1 MMWPNACGA
10 QWTKVHVMIEDH
22 DLRVLKITFIEAH
35 YLNNNTN
42 TLQNNSY
49 QW

>member
-10 QWTKVHVMIEDH
+10 QWTKVHIMIEDY
-22 DLRVLKITFIEAH
+22 DLRVPKITYIEAH
-35 YLNNNTN
+35 YFNNNTI

-49 QW
+49 QR